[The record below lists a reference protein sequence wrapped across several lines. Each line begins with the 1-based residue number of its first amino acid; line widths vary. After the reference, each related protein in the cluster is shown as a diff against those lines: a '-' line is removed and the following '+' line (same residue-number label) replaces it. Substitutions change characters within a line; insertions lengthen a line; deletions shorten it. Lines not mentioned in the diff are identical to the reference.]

1 MQLLAV
7 VYRRVRVQPLANDS
21 VDATRQSPA
30 DVVQSS
36 LQAELVSL
44 KLQIQSLHETLGNL
58 THENDLLKRR
68 LYGTK
73 SERSQTS
80 EMQLTLGELF
90 DAHKALQ
97 KQLDE
102 AVQKAA
108 DEAGDGNPKGTPGQR
123 KAHGGGRPQLELS
136 KLPRTVVEI
145 PDPDLES
152 TAKRIGFEDSY
163 LYLRQRGG
171 WSVLVKRTIKYE
183 VAGPSG
189 PTVVAAPQPK
199 TLFRKGLLHSSV
211 VAHLLV
217 QKFALG
223 VPHYRLEQHMQAET
237 VSIDR
242 STMCRYAEEAGGTLG
257 SAIVHAM
264 WQDALAQSCI
274 ISTDATSA
282 LIQPEKG
289 DDGLRQACKKGHFFT
304 AVADCDHV
312 LFAYVERHTQDAV
325 KSLFKGYKGYLQCD
339 ASNVYDILERGPPT
353 EHGESVSL
361 VGCFAHCRRYF
372 FEAAICKY
380 PVGVEGLARIRAMY
394 AVDDAFQKLPPA
406 KRLQMR
412 DAHLRP
418 LMDDFFEWV
427 HRAYLTVEGRNLATR
442 ALGYAR
448 NQERE
453 LRRVLEDPRLPLDN
467 TRAERSLRKIV
478 VGRKAWM
485 FYGSDAHAQSA
496 AALFT
501 LIASCRL
508 HRIDPEQYIDEVL
521 RLLPYWPPERYLE
534 LAPKCWNATRAQL
547 DPKQLE
553 APLAAF
559 TVPAAA

>member
-1 MQLLAV
+1 M
-7 VYRRVRVQPLANDS
+7 
-21 VDATRQSPA
+21 
-30 DVVQSS
+30 QSS

-44 KLQIQSLHETLGNL
+44 KLQIQALHETLGNL

-68 LYGTK
+68 LFGTK
-73 SERSQTS
+73 SERSRTS

-90 DAHKALQ
+90 DAQKALQ
-97 KQLDE
+97 KKLDE

-108 DEAGDGNPKGTPGQR
+108 DEAGSGEPRAPGRR

-136 KLPRTVVEI
+136 KLPRVVVEI
-145 PDPDLES
+145 PDPDLEA
-152 TAKRIGFEDSY
+152 TAKRIGYDDSY

-183 VAGPSG
+183 VTGPSG
-189 PTVVAAPQPK
+189 PTVVAAPQPEM
-199 TLFRKGLLHSSV
+199 LFRKGLLHSSV

-223 VPHYRLEQHMQAET
+223 VPHYRLEQHMQTET

-242 STMCRYAEEAGGTLG
+242 STMCRYAEEAGGALG
-257 SAIVHAM
+257 STIVHAM
-264 WQDALAQSCI
+264 WQDALAHSCI

-325 KSLFKGYKGYLQCD
+325 KALFKGFKGYLQCD

-353 EHGESVSL
+353 EDGESVSL

-394 AVDDAFQKLPPA
+394 AVDDKLQKLPPA

-418 LMDDFFEWV
+418 LMNAFFEWV
-427 HRAYLTVEGRNLATR
+427 HQAHFAAEGRNLATR

-448 NQERE
+448 NQEKE
-453 LRRVLEDPRLPLDN
+453 LRRVLDDPRLPLDN

-508 HRIDPEQYIDEVL
+508 HRLDPEQYLDEIL
-521 RLLPYWPPERYLE
+521 RLLPYWPPQRYLE
-534 LAPKCWNATRAQL
+534 LAPKYWAATRTHL
-547 DPKQLE
+547 DPEQLK
-553 APLAAF
+553 APLGAF
-559 TVPAAA
+559 TVPPAA